1 MLKHK
6 IRQALVFNAYDWT
19 VKIWDNRYRDPMFQF
34 DLNAEVSDVAWAP
47 YSSTTFAA
55 VTVDGNIHFYDI
67 SLNIVIF
74 LLKINSTLI

>member
-1 MLKHK
+1 
-6 IRQALVFNAYDWT
+6 
-19 VKIWDNRYRDPMFQF
+19 MFQF

-67 SLNIVIF
+67 SLNIVS
-74 LLKINSTLI
+74 INCNLSLETKFFKTKFDF